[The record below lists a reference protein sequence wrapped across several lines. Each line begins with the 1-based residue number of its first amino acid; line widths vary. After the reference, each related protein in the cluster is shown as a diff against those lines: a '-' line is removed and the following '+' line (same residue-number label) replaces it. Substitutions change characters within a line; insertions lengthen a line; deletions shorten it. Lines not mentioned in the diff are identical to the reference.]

1 MRSLRLDDRLERR
14 LQKAAAAEGTSVSEF
29 IRRAADERA
38 ARTLADESADRL
50 ADVVG
55 SVRTKGGRA
64 RNSGTAF
71 ADALADRRRSR

>member
-1 MRSLRLDDRLERR
+1 MRSLRLDDQLERR

-50 ADVVG
+50 GDIIGA
-55 SVRTKGGRA
+55 VRTTGGRA
-64 RNSGTAF
+64 SRSGKAF
-71 ADALADRRRSR
+71 ADLLADRRRLK